1 MSKVKCQKWENFGGP
16 RQILERGCVE
26 GGGELMR
33 RDVMQIDRMKI
44 NRVAGKVFIVVVN

>member
-1 MSKVKCQKWENFGGP
+1 MSKVKCQKWGEFRGAASDFGK
-16 RQILERGCVE
+16 GCVD

-44 NRVAGKVFIVVVN
+44 NRVAGKVFIIVVN